1 VRWYGR
7 LRRSNE
13 IAFVRRRGRQASL
26 SCLVA
31 YVVPSQQS
39 ESTVAVTVAKTVGG
53 AVVRN
58 RVRRRIRGALD
69 ALTPPALAQR
79 LLFVAKPA
87 AAQAS
92 YEHLAAEVERALA
105 RLSASR

>member
-1 VRWYGR
+1 
-7 LRRSNE
+7 
-13 IAFVRRRGRQASL
+13 
-26 SCLVA
+26 
-31 YVVPSQQS
+31 
-39 ESTVAVTVAKTVGG
+39 
-53 AVVRN
+53 VRN

>member
-7 LRRSNE
+7 LRRSSE
-13 IAFVRRRGRQASL
+13 IAFVRRRGRQVSS

-31 YVVPSQQS
+31 YAAPADVPGSI
-39 ESTVAVTVAKTVGG
+39 VAVTVAKTVGG

-69 ALTPPALAQR
+69 ALPAPAAGER

-92 YEHLAAEVERALA
+92 YERLAGEIERALA
-105 RLSASR
+105 RLVRPG